1 MSKRA
6 LGNRGTENSMKEM
19 KYNERFLESERERET
34 DRQDRE
40 KEGERESWAHRYI
53 VCTVFISM
61 LFWLSFHPPPP
72 PPFWILLEF
81 HLIMFIYFRYS
92 RMSDV
97 NYNSQLWLINYFNSI
112 WCNRNLH
119 WNILLFINC
128 VFSHKIEYQNK
139 RR

>member
-19 KYNERFLESERERET
+19 KYNERFLESERER

-72 PPFWILLEF
+72 VLD
-81 HLIMFIYFRYS
+81 S
-92 RMSDV
+92 S
-97 NYNSQLWLINYFNSI
+97 
-112 WCNRNLH
+112 
-119 WNILLFINC
+119 
-128 VFSHKIEYQNK
+128 
-139 RR
+139 